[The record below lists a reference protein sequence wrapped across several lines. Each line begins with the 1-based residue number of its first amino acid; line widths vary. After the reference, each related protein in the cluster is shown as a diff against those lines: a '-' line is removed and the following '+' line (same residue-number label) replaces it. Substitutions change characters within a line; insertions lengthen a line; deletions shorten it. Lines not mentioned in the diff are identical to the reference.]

1 MASFFRRNKPTTP
14 DSSRTSRYSLEE
26 LAAAFPTAP
35 SAATPASPV
44 EALPPAQTGTVPAAT
59 PAPMPA
65 PVAADPPTPAAEHAA
80 PATPAEALARD
91 IAARTGQAQSVAAV
105 PNAPPAPAAPAPSA
119 LQALPDP
126 APAAAPIAPAPVV
139 VVPPVVAQ
147 PHGVPTSPATAPAA
161 PAAPAQSLLQ
171 SPPSTPAAP
180 VPTPVVATPV
190 AATPAVVPPV
200 AAPPAVVPPAASAP
214 PAAAPAASA
223 TPVVTAPSIVSS
235 PLPATQDDSIVGQ
248 HDALPA
254 APAGKPGWRER
265 LRNSTFAR
273 SFGGLFSRN
282 PKLDDDLL
290 DEIETA
296 LITADVGIGAT
307 TALVEGLRK
316 RMKSREFVD
325 AQAMFK
331 ALRADLIALL
341 QPVSKPLVI
350 DRSLKPFVV
359 LTVGVN
365 GVGKTTTIGKL
376 AKRFKDDGNS
386 LMLAAGDTF
395 RAAAVAQLQ
404 AWGDRNGVAVI
415 AQGQNADAASV
426 AFDALQAAKARGTDV
441 LIADTAGRLHT
452 QTGLMNELGK
462 IRRVL
467 GKIDAAAP
475 HEVLMVID
483 GTTGQNAISQLRQ
496 FHAAV
501 GVTGLVV
508 TKLDGTA
515 KGGVV
520 FALAREFNIP
530 IRFAGIGERPEDL
543 RVFDPVAFVDALL
556 PDALG
561 G

>member
-1 MASFFRRNKPTTP
+1 
-14 DSSRTSRYSLEE
+14 
-26 LAAAFPTAP
+26 
-35 SAATPASPV
+35 
-44 EALPPAQTGTVPAAT
+44 
-59 PAPMPA
+59 
-65 PVAADPPTPAAEHAA
+65 
-80 PATPAEALARD
+80 
-91 IAARTGQAQSVAAV
+91 AAV
-105 PNAPPAPAAPAPSA
+105 PS
-119 LQALPDP
+119 
-126 APAAAPIAPAPVV
+126 
-139 VVPPVVAQ
+139 
-147 PHGVPTSPATAPAA
+147 APAA
-161 PAAPAQSLLQ
+161 PAAPAPTALQ
-171 SPPSTPAAP
+171 ALPDPIPASAPSAPVVVPPPVVAQPQT
-180 VPTPVVATPV
+180 VPTPPPAVPAQPV
-190 AATPAVVPPV
+190 SPLQSAAPAVVAPPV
-200 AAPPAVVPPAASAP
+200 AAPPASTPAPA
-214 PAAAPAASA
+214 AAAPAGAPPISA
-223 TPVVTAPSIVSS
+223 APTVTAPAIVSA
-235 PLPATQDDSIVGQ
+235 PLPSTQDDSIVGQ
-248 HDALPA
+248 REALPA

-307 TALVEGLRK
+307 TALIDGLRK

-376 AKRFKDDGNS
+376 AKRFKDEGNS

>member
-35 SAATPASPV
+35 AATTPASPL
-44 EALPPAQTGTVPAAT
+44 EAMPSAQTGTAPASETPVTPAPAAT
-59 PAPMPA
+59 PAPVADAPKPA
-65 PVAADPPTPAAEHAA
+65 VTPADE
-80 PATPAEALARD
+80 LARD
-91 IAARTGQAQSVAAV
+91 IAARTGQAQSIAAV
-105 PNAPPAPAAPAPSA
+105 PTAPTPPAAAAPSA

-126 APAAAPIAPAPVV
+126 APSAAPPLPTPVV
-139 VVPPVVAQ
+139 VVPPVVVQ
-147 PHGVPTSPATAPAA
+147 PQQVPNAPAAAPSPAAVPPTQPAA
-161 PAAPAQSLLQ
+161 PAATT
-171 SPPSTPAAP
+171 PSGAAPAAAIP
-180 VPTPVVATPV
+180 
-190 AATPAVVPPV
+190 AAVPPV
-200 AAPPAVVPPAASAP
+200 ATAPAIVP

-223 TPVVTAPSIVSS
+223 APAAVPASAVPVVTAPAIVSS
-235 PLPATQDDSIVGQ
+235 PAPATQDSDSIVGQ
-248 HDALPA
+248 HEALPA

-265 LRNSTFAR
+265 LRNSSFAR

-316 RMKSREFVD
+316 RMKSREFAD

-341 QPVSKPLVI
+341 QPVSRPLVI

-376 AKRFKDDGNS
+376 AKRFKDEGHS

-556 PDALG
+556 PEALG